1 MELGSVVEA
10 HLSASLA
17 NEGAIPLRVFD
28 WKYGAIVLPK
38 RNEEQQEGDRSSDN
52 VDF

>member
-1 MELGSVVEA
+1 VEA

-17 NEGAIPLRVFD
+17 NEGAIPLRIFD
-28 WKYGAIVLPK
+28 RKYCAIVLPQ
-38 RNEEQQEGDRSSDN
+38 RNEEQQEGDWSSEN